1 MYLAMVETNSNQS
14 YIFSTQR
21 QRDHI
26 GASWLISQV
35 PKWFDEFCEEHKK
48 KEVFTKVSGKVV
60 ATFESK
66 KEAHEFVRW
75 MTLKALKEAPGLDL
89 SGAYQKIKTSEIT
102 DADLYTLRM
111 RVEDYNARR
120 VPPNARFPV
129 NPFSIVCDESKM
141 AASPK
146 QFENDERSPLADQTL
161 SEPVQHKRKH
171 AQQAREHILNIIR
184 DKLNDNINEIIF
196 GSENEKYNISKDDAV
211 SLVPNL
217 YQLERFFNA
226 NNEEKR
232 INDDINEDDD
242 VAKLNWVGIIHA
254 DANNLGSI
262 FTQPE
267 AILEKFDDIELFDQ
281 YASNIGK
288 FLNDV
293 SDAVEEATEKAFVSA
308 WISVYQAMCAKSKQ
322 NNKEYPNVIPL
333 VPILLGGDDVIVVS
347 DGRYS
352 MTFAV
357 EYLRC
362 FEKFT
367 AEYPILRQLA
377 RAARA
382 QKIGHKDNEAMGM
395 SAAAGVAIVKTPFPF
410 YDAYRMASSLCDNAK
425 DKTRE
430 FSTVNF
436 HVHYDASSI
445 DIETALKQY
454 ATITARPYVVT
465 DIESDDEQL
474 LKWETV
480 VNAAIE
486 IRGSGKND
494 GLPRNQQAALRQ
506 VLHDDQVTAINRW
519 KLLKNR
525 GYSPTL
531 AALEGED
538 PAIGPYL
545 WNNNGV
551 YAGSLLLDVMQL
563 NDIIPAE
570 ALILDAERRY
580 KGGDIYGN

>member
-1 MYLAMVETNSNQS
+1 MYLAMVETNSNQA

-48 KEVFTKVSGKVV
+48 KDVFTKVSGKVV

-66 KEAHEFVRW
+66 EEAHEFVRW

-89 SGAYQKIKTSEIT
+89 SGAYQKIKTSEVT

-120 VPPNARFPV
+120 VPPDARFPV
-129 NPFSIVCDESKM
+129 NPFSIVCDESKI

-146 QFENDERSPLADQTL
+146 KFENDERSPLADQTL
-161 SEPVQHKRKH
+161 SEPIQHKRKH
-171 AQQAREHILNIIR
+171 AQQARDHILNIIR
-184 DKLNDNINEIIF
+184 DKLNDNIDELIF
-196 GSENEKYNISKDDAV
+196 GNEDEEYNIPKDKAV

-226 NNEEKR
+226 NNEKTKV
-232 INDDINEDDD
+232 DDEISDDDD
-242 VAKLNWVGIIHA
+242 VARLNWVGVIHA

-267 AILEKFDDIELFDQ
+267 AIIEKFDDIEIFDQ
-281 YASNIGK
+281 YASDIGK

-293 SDAVEEATEKAFVSA
+293 SNAVEEATEKAFVSA

-322 NNKEYPNVIPL
+322 NHKEYPSVIPL
-333 VPILLGGDDVIVVS
+333 VPILLGGDDVIVIS

-382 QKIGHKDNEAMGM
+382 QKTGVKNNESMGM

-410 YDAYRMASSLCDNAK
+410 YDACRMASSLCDIAK
-425 DKTRE
+425 DKTRDL
-430 FSTVNF
+430 SAVNF
-436 HVHYDASSI
+436 HIHYDASSI
-445 DIETALKQY
+445 DIEAAQEQY
-454 ATITARPYVVT
+454 ATITARPYIVADVVNK
-465 DIESDDEQL
+465 DKRLIG
-474 LKWETV
+474 WEKV

-486 IRGSGKND
+486 IRGLGKSD

-506 VLHDDQVTAINRW
+506 VLDDDQATAINRW
-519 KLLKNR
+519 KLLKLR
-525 GYSPTL
+525 GYSSTL
-531 AALEGED
+531 SALEGED

-545 WNNNGV
+545 WKNNDI

-570 ALILDAERRY
+570 ALILDAERKYR
-580 KGGDIYGN
+580 GGDIYDN